1 MAGLSAGA
9 LGAGCSSGGGGG
21 SSSGGSAACPL
32 VQKLDD
38 IVAGLPTNSVADP
51 IAFEKSLDT
60 AVDQYAETVRQLK
73 ATVPA
78 SLHADLDQVEASVK
92 QYRFPDAVTHRASLD
107 AYAQREC
114 ERPPTPTSVS
124 GTSVPGS
131 SVPETSVSDS
141 MPTTSLPTG

>member
-1 MAGLSAGA
+1 VLAAVLCAGA

-21 SSSGGSAACPL
+21 SSSDSSAACPL

-38 IVAGLPTNSVADP
+38 IVAGLPTNAVADP
-51 IAFEKSLDT
+51 VAFEKSLDT
-60 AVDQYAETVRQLK
+60 AVGEYADTVRKLK

-78 SLHADLDQVEASVK
+78 SLHADLDQVADSVA

-114 ERPPTPTSVS
+114 DRPLTPLSVP
-124 GTSVPGS
+124 GTSVP
-131 SVPETSVSDS
+131 D
-141 MPTTSLPTG
+141 